1 MVFLATLIVL
11 SLLYSVKSTL
21 TLAQRS
27 ITAQNDDFAS
37 ATVSAAA
44 ITTLIPTTMPRAT
57 PCISST
63 LPCYDTCGI
72 DWPSGQTLT
81 GTRCPL
87 CTCVPITPICSSTVR
102 PTPTTSP

>member
-1 MVFLATLIVL
+1 MVLLMTLIVF
-11 SLLYSVKSTL
+11 SFLYLVKSTL
-21 TLAQRS
+21 TIYPHS
-27 ITAQNDDFAS
+27 ITAQNDDLSS
-37 ATVSAAA
+37 ATVSVAVMTA
-44 ITTLIPTTMPRAT
+44 LIPTTTPRAT

-72 DWPSGQTLT
+72 DCPSGQTLT